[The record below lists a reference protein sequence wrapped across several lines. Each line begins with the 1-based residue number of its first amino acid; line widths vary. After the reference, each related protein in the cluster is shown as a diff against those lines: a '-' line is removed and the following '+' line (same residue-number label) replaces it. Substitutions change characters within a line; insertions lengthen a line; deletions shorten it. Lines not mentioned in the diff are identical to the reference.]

1 MDAALV
7 LGGGAGLGDRPAA
20 SSMIVAGVPV
30 ATTGLAQA
38 LLEALTK
45 WVVAGAASFV
55 SALGSVLQATTQP
68 DLGAGFQHELGVVA
82 EIGALLALPFL
93 VLAAIHAVVRQDLGL
108 LLRAVLVRLPLAVLL
123 GAGAAQ
129 LVELA
134 LAATDELSSS
144 LAGANGAP
152 ASTLVAHLVTVLAG
166 SGPGAAPL
174 AGFAGLL
181 IAGLA
186 AVVALVL
193 WLELVVRSAAV
204 AVATLFLPIAL
215 AGLVWPASAHWAR
228 RLGETIAALVLSKLV
243 VVGVLTL
250 AASTLVDQGG
260 ISDMVEGVALLLLAT
275 FSPFALFR
283 LIPMVEA
290 GAVGQLEGAA
300 RLGGRVARAAASNA
314 AGLALGLTAGEAGAG
329 TTVGAGAPTVVDDVG
344 PATGVA
350 RDSPDVLADA
360 GRIAT
365 EMAAR
370 DGVGRGAAPADGTD
384 DGRR

>member
-7 LGGGAGLGDRPAA
+7 LGAGAGLGDRPAA
-20 SSMIVAGVPV
+20 SSLVVAGVPLLG
-30 ATTGLAQA
+30 AGLARV
-38 LLEALTK
+38 LLEAVTS

-68 DLGAGFQHELGVVA
+68 DLGTGFQHELTVMA

-93 VLAAIHAVVRQDLGL
+93 VLAAVHALVRQDVGL
-108 LLRAVLVRLPLAVLL
+108 LLRAALVRLPLAVLL

-152 ASTLVAHLVTVLAG
+152 ARTLVAHLVTVLAG

-181 IAGLA
+181 IAGSA

-215 AGLVWPASAHWAR
+215 AGIVWPASAHWAR

-250 AASTLVDQGG
+250 AASTLVDRGG
-260 ISDMVEGVALLLLAT
+260 VSGMVEGVALLLLAT
-275 FSPFALFR
+275 LSPFALLR

-300 RLGGRVARAAASNA
+300 RLGGRAARSAASNA
-314 AGLALGLTAGEAGAG
+314 AGLALGFATGGDTAA
-329 TTVGAGAPTVVDDVG
+329 GAGAPTVVDDVG
-344 PATGVA
+344 QATGVA

-360 GRIAT
+360 GRITADL
-365 EMAAR
+365 EASDAAR
-370 DGVGRGAAPADGTD
+370 RGDAPADGTGD
-384 DGRR
+384 DRG